1 MIYAGVFIAGAFWIG
16 ILAGDRLGISVYIWA
31 AGAFCLGT
39 GILCYLVK
47 KGFLWT
53 ELKSSGMSAPIR
65 IMAVGTACLCCCMGA
80 CRVQW
85 DSQVYKDLPH
95 HIAGAEVCIEGR
107 IEEKGYSFTSEKGRM
122 TRYVL
127 SLDRYAYRDEGI
139 FQDGSGNVYV
149 TIPERIAAPLHSCIS
164 YTGKVKALTY
174 YRNEGMYDSRHR
186 DQEKKIFLKS
196 YNDKADCIRLRQAP
210 AGWQAVRE
218 QVRQRITAVFLTVLD
233 ADGAHILSSLLFGG
247 CYDELPPS
255 ILESFS
261 ITGLIHILSVSGSH
275 VALVL
280 AAVQTLGRVLRWR
293 ENHIFFLSSLLVL
306 VYGALA
312 DFTAPVIRASVMGL
326 VCAYSLV
333 ARREYT
339 AIHALA
345 LAVLG
350 MLLYS
355 PCLAYDLSFR
365 LSCGASAGIVLLQR
379 QVGQWLSF
387 LPSFLR
393 DGVSVCICAQV
404 LLVPLLFF
412 SFHAF
417 PVYSLIANITVGP
430 VLDMIILLGL
440 AAAVTGSVFLPAGQ
454 AVLWIIRPL
463 LMLAVKGNYFIAD
476 LPHSRFWSGAL
487 TFSSVCAWYLI
498 VAAVFFLPRKRRF
511 LITAAILLCLLQ
523 PVWEQ
528 LHRADV
534 TVRVFDMGMDRATCA
549 VYSDNSVY
557 LWYNKSQW
565 ANPEQVA
572 SGLTP
577 ALRHAGIFRL
587 SGCIV
592 SGSNCDK
599 TAAQVASQFPIDGGC
614 SAAKAEERVIGGAIP
629 YYIYMN
635 ESPERFPQ
643 GTCLEIQSLR
653 SISQYSFPQDA
664 AAVIIHGNTGQG
676 DRYTEWLEYAYF
688 YDIPRFS
695 PAQDGEITGTYRQ
708 GIWTFKTYGG
718 DMA

>member
-1 MIYAGVFIAGAFWIG
+1 MIYAGAVIATAFWAG
-16 ILAGDRLGISVYIWA
+16 ILAGDKLAVSLHIWA
-31 AGAFCLGT
+31 AGTVCLGI
-39 GILCYLVK
+39 GFLLYLVK
-47 KGFLWT
+47 Q
-53 ELKSSGMSAPIR
+53 KSLQNGSEQTGISVPVYI
-65 IMAVGTACLCCCMGA
+65 IAVGIACICCLGA

-85 DSQVYKDLPH
+85 ASQSYENLPH
-95 HIAGAEVCIEGR
+95 HIAGAEVCMEGR
-107 IEEKGYSFTSEKGRM
+107 IEEKGYSFVSEKGRM

-139 FQDGSGNVYV
+139 FQNGSGNVYV
-149 TIPERIAAPLHSCIS
+149 TIPDRIAAPLHSSIS
-164 YTGKVKALTY
+164 YTGTMKAMTY

-186 DQEKKIFLKS
+186 DQEKNIFMKS
-196 YNDKADCIRLRQAP
+196 YNDASDCIHLRQP
-210 AGWQAVRE
+210 PSGWQNIRE
-218 QVRQRITAVFLTVLD
+218 QVRQRITTVFLTVLD
-233 ADGAHILSSLLFGG
+233 DEGAHILSSLLFGG
-247 CYDELPPS
+247 YYDELPPS

-280 AAVQTLGRVLRWR
+280 AAVQTLGKVMKLR
-293 ENHIFFLSSLLVL
+293 ENHIFCLSLLFVFL
-306 VYGALA
+306 YGALA
-312 DFTAPVIRASVMGL
+312 DFTAPVIRASVMGMI
-326 VCAYSLV
+326 CAYSLV
-333 ARREYT
+333 ARRDYT
-339 AIHALA
+339 AVHALA
-345 LAVLG
+345 LAVIG
-350 MLLYS
+350 MLMYS
-355 PCLAYDLSFR
+355 PYLAYDLSFR

-379 QVGQWLSF
+379 QVSQWLSF

-393 DGVSVCICAQV
+393 DGCAVCICAQI
-404 LLVPLLFF
+404 LLVPFLFF

-430 VLDMIILLGL
+430 VLDMVILLGL

-454 AVLWIIRPL
+454 AFLWIIKPL
-463 LMLAVKGNYFIAD
+463 LMLAVKGNYFIAA

-487 TFSSVCAWYLI
+487 TFSSVCAWYLM
-498 VAAVFFLPRKRRF
+498 VAAIFFLPRKRRV
-511 LITAAILLCLLQ
+511 LSIAAVLLCLVQ

-528 LHRADV
+528 LYRADV

-565 ANPEQVA
+565 SNPEQVV
-572 SGLTP
+572 SVLTP
-577 ALRHAGIFRL
+577 ALRHAGVFRL

-592 SGSNCDK
+592 SGNNCDK

-614 SAAKAEERVIGGAIP
+614 SAAREEEPVIGGAIP
-629 YYIYMN
+629 YYVYMN
-635 ESPERFPQ
+635 ELPEQFPE

-653 SISQYSFPQDA
+653 NVSQRSFPQDA

-676 DRYTEWLEYAYF
+676 DRYTEWLEYAEF
-688 YDIPRFS
+688 YDIPWFS
-695 PAQDGEITGTYRQ
+695 PAQNGEITGTYRQ